1 MQDGIYAATYT
12 NDQGRHFGR
21 LDVEGDSLHFTS
33 WVKHYKHSEY
43 PQRGRVISR
52 SRVWVTQG
60 DVEVHGKWDEA
71 QEARFGAI
79 KRNLEREIAQGD
91 YQEKLF

>member
-12 NDQGRHFGR
+12 NDLGRHFGQ
-21 LDVEGDSLHFTS
+21 LDVEGEALHFTS
-33 WVKHYKHSEY
+33 WVKHHKNSEY

-52 SRVWVTQG
+52 SRVWVMQG
-60 DVEVHGKWDEA
+60 DVEVHGAWDEA
-71 QEARFGAI
+71 QEARFEAI